1 MILLQIIVAASLMR
15 SHGRRKSVE
24 PMRIESDG
32 KPEDIP
38 ITDEEVRLLAKHL
51 PELVKDVLR
60 QEEDK
65 E

>member
-1 MILLQIIVAASLMR
+1 MILLQIIVAASLIR

-38 ITDEEVRLLAKHL
+38 ITVEEA
-51 PELVKDVLR
+51 LR
-60 QEEDK
+60 ANMICDTYLQAFRVQR
-65 E
+65 